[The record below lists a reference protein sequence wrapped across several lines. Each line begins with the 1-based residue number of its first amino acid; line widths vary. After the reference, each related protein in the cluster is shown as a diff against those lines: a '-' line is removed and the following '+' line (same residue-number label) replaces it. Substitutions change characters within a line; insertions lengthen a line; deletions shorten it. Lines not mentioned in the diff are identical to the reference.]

1 MPFFLPAAA
10 ATGCPLCVRSLS
22 PLEHMINILTGS
34 AERTLRAGAAGLQ
47 GRPGGPCEGRTVSP
61 GGVAQQHTP
70 AAWAPQSHVEHFHSM
85 QKRFCGRSTAA
96 AGRRAC
102 RRRGRPR
109 ARAGA
114 CSAGAGARSRTL
126 PAQGLPADTACE
138 DPGACRC
145 VYDRKCTLSCAI
157 LRYLMPCPP
166 MTCAVRCLT
175 CRRCHIG
182 ERGAH

>member
-1 MPFFLPAAA
+1 MDEAYAVRDQLESPSTSYAPGGTPLDLGGSDFQLLNRVRLRVPFFLPAAA
-10 ATGCPLCVRSLS
+10 ATGCSLCVCTPSS
-22 PLEHMINILTGS
+22 LEHMINILTGS

-114 CSAGAGARSRTL
+114 CSAGAGARSRAL

-138 DPGACRC
+138 DPGACR
-145 VYDRKCTLSCAI
+145 
-157 LRYLMPCPP
+157 
-166 MTCAVRCLT
+166 
-175 CRRCHIG
+175 
-182 ERGAH
+182 